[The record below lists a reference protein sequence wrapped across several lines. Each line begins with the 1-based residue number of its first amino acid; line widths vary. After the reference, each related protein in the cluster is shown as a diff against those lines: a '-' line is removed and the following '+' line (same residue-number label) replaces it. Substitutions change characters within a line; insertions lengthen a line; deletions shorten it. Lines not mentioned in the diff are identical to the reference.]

1 MSLEDVEKLLGEVS
15 DQQQKTI
22 ALLDKLAKDAGKP
35 KQRDGWDKFQI
46 VTGFISGVLLAVVGT
61 GFTWLYQNIERHR
74 QDKLQQQQAEVQARQ
89 STFQEVD
96 LVAKFMPYL
105 TGGDDLKRQHAVRTL
120 RLIGDPDMAVQIA
133 NEFGGKELALT
144 AFKMN
149 PTLTVVKAYNAIQ
162 SNPEAGQNIAGVE
175 LRQGKDLKVGS
186 TILFDGFTNYS
197 LAGFNFATAKIVPWG
212 TNQPD
217 LEAANPDSGHATPA
231 VLFLEN
237 DVPPYTSKEWPPG
250 KVPANAGV
258 VRMSQQRLEEVREAP
273 ESGYDVHYFKPEKG
287 GVYCIRTWDG
297 QHFAKIKVTDVGTDR
312 IAFDWVYQ
320 PSRSRTF

>member
-133 NEFGGKELALT
+133 NEFGGKELAHSRTIRLLGSILQLLKLFPGERTSRTWRLRILT
-144 AFKMN
+144 RDMPLPPSFFSKTMFLLIH
-149 PTLTVVKAYNAIQ
+149 PRI
-162 SNPEAGQNIAGVE
+162 
-175 LRQGKDLKVGS
+175 
-186 TILFDGFTNYS
+186 
-197 LAGFNFATAKIVPWG
+197 
-212 TNQPD
+212 
-217 LEAANPDSGHATPA
+217 GH
-231 VLFLEN
+231 
-237 DVPPYTSKEWPPG
+237 
-250 KVPANAGV
+250 
-258 VRMSQQRLEEVREAP
+258 
-273 ESGYDVHYFKPEKG
+273 PEKSLPTRVLSG
-287 GVYCIRTWDG
+287 CLNRG
-297 QHFAKIKVTDVGTDR
+297 
-312 IAFDWVYQ
+312 
-320 PSRSRTF
+320 